1 MKADMQRYDQK
12 MRTELGQTVAL
23 FGMVVAVVLAVLLA
37 GLGL

>member
-1 MKADMQRYDQK
+1 MSMGRHDEDLKG
-12 MRTELGQTVAL
+12 EVGQTVAL